1 MTHREK
7 EELQR
12 LMNDVIEYAENL
24 DDIPDNLLEKLENIL
39 EIISD
44 LDLTNDSDD
53 DYNDI
58 IDDSWD

>member
-7 EELQR
+7 EELLR

-24 DDIPDNLLEKLENIL
+24 DDIPDDLLEKLENVS

-44 LDLTNDSDD
+44 LDLTNDGDD
-53 DYNDI
+53 DYNGI

>member
-24 DDIPDNLLEKLENIL
+24 DDIPDDLLEKLENVS

-44 LDLTNDSDD
+44 LDLTNDGDD
-53 DYNDI
+53 DYNGI
-58 IDDSWD
+58 IDESWD